1 MSAARPPR
9 RARARLGHRLRRAL
23 TGVLVALSGALLLR
37 PTLLLLSALGPDA
50 STSVTSAA
58 IAAAFHL
65 VVFALSVSLFRR
77 AR

>member
-1 MSAARPPR
+1 MTTATPPR
-9 RARARLGHRLRRAL
+9 RPRAGLGRRLRRAL

-37 PTLLLLSALGPDA
+37 PGLLLLSALGPDA

-65 VVFALSVSLFRR
+65 LVFALAVSLFRR